1 MAAVPIRLIQRNGK
15 VINLDAEK
23 FQWKIGRSL
32 AAIPI
37 PVLGERFGADL
48 NAVATEVMIDGIA
61 RDDDCT
67 SSDVSPAKSSGFI
80 DFSRP
85 NVRDANVQASVY
97 FTEDGGEVAIEN
109 ILNKPFYLRTTHQ
122 QGLGGGEKVTFKFV
136 DTAAGHT
143 YVGGVVSIDLNL
155 TANTY
160 VVITGAGHTS
170 RAAWLASILVLVLN
184 DVANPIGIATTAS
197 SQHLGAAFLAITV
210 NGMNTTLGTGRVN
223 VIQIGTGKNG
233 NSGTP
238 AFWNTLSDTNT
249 STNQQ
254 AVKAPAF
261 LSFRGGTAN
270 TCRSAGDKIQDLI
283 ANTANS
289 NVMGA
294 VGEIFQM
301 DTNDD
306 KKSTTADW
314 NKLDPT
320 AGATDDYIVGIQI
333 PYNSIVQASG
343 TAGNQVARN
352 FILVTG
358 LSPADHQGSLA
369 NINPASVE
377 FSSTD
382 VYTGI
387 RGTVGGFSFNY
398 SAGDTFYPFSLTFKP
413 IDMIVGL

>member
-1 MAAVPIRLIQRNGK
+1 MSVPIRLIQRNGK
-15 VINLDAEK
+15 VINLDAEE
-23 FQWKIGRSL
+23 FQFSVGRSV

-48 NAVATEVMIDGIA
+48 NAVASEISIKGIC
-61 RDDDCT
+61 RDDDCV
-67 SSDVSPAKSSGFI
+67 SSDVSPAKATAFI
-80 DFSRP
+80 DFTRP
-85 NVRDANVQASVY
+85 NIRDANVQSSIY

-122 QGLGGGEKVTFKFV
+122 QGLGGGERITFKFV

-143 YVGGVVSIDLNL
+143 YVGGVVSIDLDLSTHTTGWL
-155 TANTY
+155 TANGY
-160 VVITGAGHTS
+160 PS
-170 RAAWLASILVLVLN
+170 RAAWMAFMLAAVLN
-184 DVANPIGIATTAS
+184 NTVNNIGIATTSS
-197 SQHLGAAFLAITV
+197 SQHLGAAFTATAV
-210 NGMNTTLGTGRVN
+210 TGMNTTLGTGRVDI
-223 VIQIGTGKNG
+223 VQKIAGKNS

-238 AFWNTLSDTNT
+238 TFWDTLSDT
-249 STNQQ
+249 SGSSNQL

-270 TCRSAGDKIQDLI
+270 TCRSAGDKVQDLI
-283 ANTANS
+283 ANVANS

-294 VGEIFQM
+294 VGEIFQL

-306 KKSTTADW
+306 KKAAISTDF

-320 AGATDDYIVGIQI
+320 AGASDDYIVGIQI
-333 PYNSIVQASG
+333 PYNSIIQAAG
-343 TAGNQVARN
+343 TAGNMVARN

-387 RGTVGGFSFNY
+387 RGAVSAFSFNY
-398 SAGDTFYPFSLTFKP
+398 AAGDTFYPISLTFKP
-413 IDMIVGL
+413 IDFIVGL